1 MSEDELKMIEDGVVV
16 TMSYS
21 LRVDGDLIE
30 DSEAEDGE
38 ELSFLQGSGQIL
50 PALESALMGM
60 RVGDRK
66 EVTLSPAEGY
76 GEIDPE
82 EFEDF
87 DRSDFPEEVP
97 IEVGTELVLKDEDD
111 MDYYAVIESINGDVV
126 RLNYNHELAGKTL
139 NFSIH
144 ITGLRQP
151 TDEELEHGHVHYG
164 DEDEDEYEDE

>member
-1 MSEDELKMIEDGVVV
+1 MSDNEKMMIEEGVVV
-16 TMSYS
+16 TMDYS

-30 DSEAEDGE
+30 DSEAEEGE
-38 ELSFLQGSGQIL
+38 ALTFLQGSGQIL
-50 PALESALMGM
+50 PALEAALLGM

-66 EVTLSPAEGY
+66 EVTLAPEDGY
-76 GEIDPE
+76 GVIDPE
-82 EFEDF
+82 AYEDF

-97 IEVGTELVLKDEDD
+97 VEVGTELVLKDEDD
-111 MDYYAVIESINGDVV
+111 MDYYAVIDSIKGDVV

-139 NFSIH
+139 NFNIH

-151 TDEELEHGHVHYG
+151 TEEELEHGHVHFG